1 MLSKGGIEM
10 SYRPSPNDAK
20 KLQKKAAKNRLP
32 VIFTPEQAAIIQ
44 AMLDRQDKLE
54 KQLNE
59 YKKGLAEA
67 KAQVN
72 EMYAEH
78 LSKRYKE
85 AVGIKYEDTGVTPG
99 RGASSPVAGDDK
111 GEEQDENQ

>member
-1 MLSKGGIEM
+1 MGT
-10 SYRPSPNDAK
+10 YRPNSKDGE

-32 VIFTPEQAAIIQ
+32 AIFTPEQATIIQ
-44 AMLDRQDKLE
+44 AMHDRQDKLE

-85 AVGIKYEDTGVTPG
+85 AVGIKYEDEG
-99 RGASSPVAGDDK
+99 
-111 GEEQDENQ
+111 

>member
-1 MLSKGGIEM
+1 MGT
-10 SYRPSPNDAK
+10 YRPSDKDGK
-20 KLQKKAAKNRLP
+20 KLLKKSDTNMLP
-32 VIFTPEQAAIIQ
+32 TIFTPEQAAIIQ
-44 AMLDRQDKLE
+44 SILDRQDKLE

-85 AVGIKYEDTGVTPG
+85 AVGIKYED
-99 RGASSPVAGDDK
+99 K
-111 GEEQDENQ
+111 G

>member
-1 MLSKGGIEM
+1 MGT
-10 SYRPSPNDAK
+10 YRPSDKDGK

-44 AMLDRQDKLE
+44 AMQDRQDKLE
-54 KQLNE
+54 KQFDE

-78 LSKRYKE
+78 LSKQYKE
-85 AVGIKYEDTGVTPG
+85 AMGIK
-99 RGASSPVAGDDK
+99 
-111 GEEQDENQ
+111 